1 MLIESLNDVRAGDIL
16 ISGQNTAPN
25 KVLVYAG
32 QWLMDQQFRIGEFAA
47 GHAAVVTPGGKL
59 VEAMPNGARERDLR
73 ETDWSPAH
81 WYFRLPEDYPSQ
93 ALDAATF
100 ARAMIDTPYSFAS
113 YAYIG
118 AYLGGFQ
125 PEWLA
130 DRIDRRRQVK
140 VFGLSRDWLTE
151 RATWG
156 LYNIPLEAIC
166 SVLAEQAWT
175 LAGKNVVHGTRPQ
188 VVTPGMLASQLCFR
202 EGVIRGG
209 AGLLG

>member
-1 MLIESLNDVRAGDIL
+1 MTIASLDDVRPGDIL

-25 KVLVYAG
+25 KILVYAG
-32 QWLMDQQFRIGEFAA
+32 QWLIHEQFRIGRFAA
-47 GHAAVVTPGGKL
+47 GHAAVITPGGKL
-59 VEAMPNGARERDLR
+59 VEAMPNGACERDLR

-81 WYFRLPEDYPSQ
+81 WYFRLPEDYPDQ
-93 ALDAATF
+93 ALDAAIF
-100 ARAMIDTPYSFAS
+100 ARAMINTPYSFAS

-118 AYLGGFQ
+118 AYLAGFK

-130 DRIDRRRQVK
+130 HRIDRRTPTTIELHRGNIRQL
-140 VFGLSRDWLTE
+140 GL
-151 RATWG
+151 
-156 LYNIPLEAIC
+156 PVEAIC

-175 LAGKNVVHGTRPQ
+175 LTGKKVVHGTRPQ

-202 EGVIRGG
+202 EGVVRGG